1 MTDVT
6 NPRFDYLGRFTVE
19 LGPQGDTEYQFG
31 KLLSAVAQLTENDRG
46 TIDLS
51 LEGARP
57 CSAVKSKIFGQ
68 FFRL

>member
-1 MTDVT
+1 MT

-51 LEGARP
+51 L
-57 CSAVKSKIFGQ
+57 
-68 FFRL
+68 